1 MKENKIKE
9 IGINA
14 KKESINSLIIN
25 ERKKIYNSS
34 NIINDSN
41 QLSNTLNYYK
51 KANNKY
57 IKIIIIKPIIIII
70 FSHNTASIIFISSN
84 ISLLTAKISF
94 VRYICYYWIENPIY
108 QIININNLIIICTIL
123 NNKWKISRKEIGMKR
138 CINFLNFS
146 KNQLFKTVISHNQK
160 NYTTKAV
167 QIKINNNKLY
177 SSESEYNINNKLN
190 QNSRKDIYLHNKA
203 LNCFHSISNI
213 ERYRKCHIRESNI
226 SNKICAVAIIIK
238 YIILLNLFC
247 QAKNN
252 LLNSLSSRNSIIT
265 LKIKGIGKSA
275 ILSNLTRYNSELFN
289 NLIGVNINGEENT
302 NIKFIY
308 EFNQED
314 NNVELIW
321 KDNIENCRYMF
332 TGCNNITEINLANFD
347 TSQVKNME
355 YMFSRCSS
363 LTSIDLTNFNTS
375 KVTIM
380 SFMFYGCSSLT
391 SINLINFNT
400 SLVTTMY
407 SMFTGCKSLTSID
420 VTIFNTSHVKD
431 MDSMF
436 RDCCLLSFIDVSN
449 FNTLQTIDMRNMF
462 NGCSALTS
470 IDLTNFNTS
479 KVIYIY
485 SMFNGCKSLTFINIT
500 NFDTSLVES
509 MNSMFFECSKLTSI
523 DLSNF
528 DTSQVKSMSS
538 MFSGCSSLKSIDVTN
553 FNTSKVQSMIFMFN
567 GCSNLTHLD
576 VSNFKT
582 SHIYSMDFMFSG
594 CSSLTSINVSNFDT
608 SKVISMDSMFNGC
621 KLLASLDLSNF
632 DTSQVISM
640 YNMFSDCSTLTSLD
654 LSRFNTSLVREMGN
668 LFSNCRN
675 LEYINLE
682 NFNEQ
687 KMKEFDFLF
696 FLNRNMFY
704 LVPENVVIC
713 INENITGTIIF
724 PQIKNK
730 KCYVIDCTTEW
741 KSKQKYL
748 QINDNGT
755 FVCLTKDLKNMLKDI
770 LINERNN
777 TDKSEEEEVTYYDN
791 ILKNVEEI
799 FTSDN
804 YDTSNLDNGKDDIL
818 ETEKMTI
825 TFTTSDHQ
833 KNNINNNMSS
843 INLGECENLLRK
855 YYNISNNE
863 TIYMKKID
871 VVQEGKKTSKV
882 EYQVYCKLFGT
893 NLIKLN
899 LTTCSDSMVSISIPI
914 ELPENFDKFNSSS
927 AYYNDICYTTTS
939 EDGTDIPIKDRQT
952 NYVGNEIIVC
962 QEDCE
967 FSKYDS
973 QKSRAECSCKAKE
986 ASTSIADMKFNKAK
1000 LFQNFKDIKN
1010 FANFNFLI
1018 CYKKLFNKRGILYN
1032 IGSYILLAI
1041 ILFHII
1047 VVIIFWINQFHL
1059 IKKKIKYIRSGIEA
1073 KVNKLFSKIKS
1084 KENKKDRKDKNLIIN
1099 KNESAKNN
1107 DNNINNMIT
1116 SNLSAKR
1123 LSTKKK
1129 KYKKYIKIM
1138 HRFKKAKKLM
1148 KFIDEEINSFS
1159 YNLAIQYDKRTYC
1172 QYYASLL
1179 KTQHNLICALF
1190 NNNDYN
1196 SKIIK
1201 IDLLIIGFAIEYTVN
1216 ALFYSDDTMH
1226 KIYQNKGE
1234 FDLETQIPIIIYSSL
1249 ISMVLNAPL
1258 NFLALTNDLIINFKQ
1273 IKLKNKIKKSSKALK
1288 KKLKI
1293 KFILY
1298 FIISFLLLLFLWY
1311 YISMFDVIY
1320 KNTQMHL
1327 LKDTLMSFGL
1337 SLLIPFAIYLPPGF
1351 FRVLA
1356 LADRRHKKKCLY
1368 DFSKV
1373 FQLV

>member
-1 MKENKIKE
+1 M
-9 IGINA
+9 A
-14 KKESINSLIIN
+14 
-25 ERKKIYNSS
+25 
-34 NIINDSN
+34 
-41 QLSNTLNYYK
+41 
-51 KANNKY
+51 
-57 IKIIIIKPIIIII
+57 
-70 FSHNTASIIFISSN
+70 
-84 ISLLTAKISF
+84 
-94 VRYICYYWIENPIY
+94 
-108 QIININNLIIICTIL
+108 
-123 NNKWKISRKEIGMKR
+123 
-138 CINFLNFS
+138 
-146 KNQLFKTVISHNQK
+146 
-160 NYTTKAV
+160 
-167 QIKINNNKLY
+167 
-177 SSESEYNINNKLN
+177 
-190 QNSRKDIYLHNKA
+190 
-203 LNCFHSISNI
+203 
-213 ERYRKCHIRESNI
+213 
-226 SNKICAVAIIIK
+226 
-238 YIILLNLFC
+238 
-247 QAKNN
+247 
-252 LLNSLSSRNSIIT
+252 
-265 LKIKGIGKSA
+265 
-275 ILSNLTRYNSELFN
+275 
-289 NLIGVNINGEENT
+289 
-302 NIKFIY
+302 
-308 EFNQED
+308 
-314 NNVELIW
+314 
-321 KDNIENCRYMF
+321 
-332 TGCNNITEINLANFD
+332 
-347 TSQVKNME
+347 
-355 YMFSRCSS
+355 
-363 LTSIDLTNFNTS
+363 
-375 KVTIM
+375 
-380 SFMFYGCSSLT
+380 
-391 SINLINFNT
+391 
-400 SLVTTMY
+400 
-407 SMFTGCKSLTSID
+407 
-420 VTIFNTSHVKD
+420 
-431 MDSMF
+431 
-436 RDCCLLSFIDVSN
+436 
-449 FNTLQTIDMRNMF
+449 
-462 NGCSALTS
+462 
-470 IDLTNFNTS
+470 
-479 KVIYIY
+479 
-485 SMFNGCKSLTFINIT
+485 
-500 NFDTSLVES
+500 
-509 MNSMFFECSKLTSI
+509 
-523 DLSNF
+523 
-528 DTSQVKSMSS
+528 
-538 MFSGCSSLKSIDVTN
+538 
-553 FNTSKVQSMIFMFN
+553 
-567 GCSNLTHLD
+567 
-576 VSNFKT
+576 
-582 SHIYSMDFMFSG
+582 
-594 CSSLTSINVSNFDT
+594 
-608 SKVISMDSMFNGC
+608 SMFNGC

-640 YNMFSDCSTLTSLD
+640 YNMFSDCSSLTSLD
-654 LSRFNTSLVREMGN
+654 LSGFNTSLVREMGN

-687 KMKEFDFLF
+687 KMKELF
-696 FLNRNMFY
+696 FNRYIFY

-755 FVCLTKDLKNMLKDI
+755 FVCLTKNLKNMLKDI

-777 TDKSEEEEVTYYDN
+777 TDKSEEEEITYYDN

-825 TFTTSDHQ
+825 TFTTSDNQ

-962 QEDCE
+962 QEDCD

-1018 CYKKLFNKRGILYN
+1018 CYKKLFNKMGILFN

-1107 DNNINNMIT
+1107 DKNINNMIT
-1116 SNLSAKR
+1116 SNLSTKR
-1123 LSTKKK
+1123 LSMKKK

-1179 KTQHNLICALF
+1179 KTQHNLICALL

-1201 IDLLIIGFAIEYTVN
+1201 IDLFIIGFAIEYTVN

-1226 KIYQNKGE
+1226 KIYENKGE

-1258 NFLALTNDLIINFKQ
+1258 NFLALINDLIINFKQ

>member
-1 MKENKIKE
+1 
-9 IGINA
+9 
-14 KKESINSLIIN
+14 
-25 ERKKIYNSS
+25 
-34 NIINDSN
+34 
-41 QLSNTLNYYK
+41 
-51 KANNKY
+51 
-57 IKIIIIKPIIIII
+57 
-70 FSHNTASIIFISSN
+70 
-84 ISLLTAKISF
+84 
-94 VRYICYYWIENPIY
+94 
-108 QIININNLIIICTIL
+108 
-123 NNKWKISRKEIGMKR
+123 
-138 CINFLNFS
+138 
-146 KNQLFKTVISHNQK
+146 
-160 NYTTKAV
+160 
-167 QIKINNNKLY
+167 
-177 SSESEYNINNKLN
+177 
-190 QNSRKDIYLHNKA
+190 
-203 LNCFHSISNI
+203 
-213 ERYRKCHIRESNI
+213 
-226 SNKICAVAIIIK
+226 
-238 YIILLNLFC
+238 
-247 QAKNN
+247 
-252 LLNSLSSRNSIIT
+252 
-265 LKIKGIGKSA
+265 
-275 ILSNLTRYNSELFN
+275 
-289 NLIGVNINGEENT
+289 
-302 NIKFIY
+302 
-308 EFNQED
+308 
-314 NNVELIW
+314 
-321 KDNIENCRYMF
+321 
-332 TGCNNITEINLANFD
+332 
-347 TSQVKNME
+347 
-355 YMFSRCSS
+355 
-363 LTSIDLTNFNTS
+363 
-375 KVTIM
+375 
-380 SFMFYGCSSLT
+380 
-391 SINLINFNT
+391 
-400 SLVTTMY
+400 
-407 SMFTGCKSLTSID
+407 
-420 VTIFNTSHVKD
+420 
-431 MDSMF
+431 
-436 RDCCLLSFIDVSN
+436 
-449 FNTLQTIDMRNMF
+449 
-462 NGCSALTS
+462 
-470 IDLTNFNTS
+470 
-479 KVIYIY
+479 
-485 SMFNGCKSLTFINIT
+485 
-500 NFDTSLVES
+500 
-509 MNSMFFECSKLTSI
+509 
-523 DLSNF
+523 
-528 DTSQVKSMSS
+528 
-538 MFSGCSSLKSIDVTN
+538 
-553 FNTSKVQSMIFMFN
+553 
-567 GCSNLTHLD
+567 
-576 VSNFKT
+576 
-582 SHIYSMDFMFSG
+582 
-594 CSSLTSINVSNFDT
+594 
-608 SKVISMDSMFNGC
+608 
-621 KLLASLDLSNF
+621 
-632 DTSQVISM
+632 
-640 YNMFSDCSTLTSLD
+640 
-654 LSRFNTSLVREMGN
+654 
-668 LFSNCRN
+668 
-675 LEYINLE
+675 
-682 NFNEQ
+682 
-687 KMKEFDFLF
+687 MKEFEF
-696 FLNRNMFY
+696 FFNRYIFY

-755 FVCLTKDLKNMLKDI
+755 FVCLTKNLKNMLKDI
-770 LINERNN
+770 SINERNN
-777 TDKSEEEEVTYYDN
+777 TDKKSEEEEITYYDN

-825 TFTTSDHQ
+825 TFTTSDNQ

-1000 LFQNFKDIKN
+1000 LLQNFKDIKN

-1116 SNLSAKR
+1116 SNLSTKR
-1123 LSTKKK
+1123 LSMKKK

-1179 KTQHNLICALF
+1179 KTQHSLICALF

-1201 IDLLIIGFAIEYTVN
+1201 IDLFIIGFAIEYTVN

>member
-1 MKENKIKE
+1 MFECC
-9 IGINA
+9 
-14 KKESINSLIIN
+14 
-25 ERKKIYNSS
+25 
-34 NIINDSN
+34 
-41 QLSNTLNYYK
+41 
-51 KANNKY
+51 
-57 IKIIIIKPIIIII
+57 
-70 FSHNTASIIFISSN
+70 
-84 ISLLTAKISF
+84 SLL
-94 VRYICYYWIENPIY
+94 
-108 QIININNLIIICTIL
+108 
-123 NNKWKISRKEIGMKR
+123 
-138 CINFLNFS
+138 
-146 KNQLFKTVISHNQK
+146 
-160 NYTTKAV
+160 
-167 QIKINNNKLY
+167 
-177 SSESEYNINNKLN
+177 
-190 QNSRKDIYLHNKA
+190 
-203 LNCFHSISNI
+203 
-213 ERYRKCHIRESNI
+213 
-226 SNKICAVAIIIK
+226 
-238 YIILLNLFC
+238 
-247 QAKNN
+247 
-252 LLNSLSSRNSIIT
+252 
-265 LKIKGIGKSA
+265 
-275 ILSNLTRYNSELFN
+275 
-289 NLIGVNINGEENT
+289 
-302 NIKFIY
+302 KFI
-308 EFNQED
+308 D
-314 NNVELIW
+314 I
-321 KDNIENCRYMF
+321 
-332 TGCNNITEINLANFD
+332 G
-347 TSQVKNME
+347 
-355 YMFSRCSS
+355 
-363 LTSIDLTNFNTS
+363 NFNTS
-375 KVTIM
+375 KVTSM
-380 SFMFYGCSSLT
+380 SHMFYGCSSLT

-407 SMFTGCKSLTSID
+407 SMFDGCKSLTSID

-500 NFDTSLVES
+500 NFDTSKVTS
-509 MNSMFFECSKLTSI
+509 MDSLFKGCSKLTSI

-528 DTSQVKSMSS
+528 DTSQVTSMSS
-538 MFSGCSSLKSIDVTN
+538 MFSGCSSLT
-553 FNTSKVQSMIFMFN
+553 
-567 GCSNLTHLD
+567 L
-576 VSNFKT
+576 
-582 SHIYSMDFMFSG
+582 
-594 CSSLTSINVSNFDT
+594 INVSNFDT
-608 SKVISMDSMFNGC
+608 SKVISMYFMFNGC

-640 YNMFSDCSTLTSLD
+640 YNMFSDCSSLTSLD
-654 LSRFNTSLVREMGN
+654 LSGFNTSLVREMGN

-682 NFNEQ
+682 NFDEQ
-687 KMKEFDFLF
+687 KMKELF
-696 FLNRNMFY
+696 FNRYIFY

-777 TDKSEEEEVTYYDN
+777 TDKKSEEEEITYYDN

-825 TFTTSDHQ
+825 TFTTSDNQ

-1123 LSTKKK
+1123 LSMKKK

-1179 KTQHNLICALF
+1179 KTQHSLICALF

-1201 IDLLIIGFAIEYTVN
+1201 IDLFIIGFAIEYTVN